1 MDLTRV
7 IISVDPG
14 KMTGTCVLA
23 IPSDSVTPE
32 LLSSNEYEP
41 HEMAPFLRE
50 EIPYWLEN
58 PMPTRLEIVCERFV
72 INAQTARKTQAPWSL
87 EQIGILKQT
96 MRDHNIPEE
105 SIIWQAPADAMSM
118 FPNDKLKILGYWH
131 RGGAG
136 HANDAIRH
144 ALLRAVKTG
153 WVPRGLLG

>member
-1 MDLTRV
+1 MDLSRV

-14 KMTGTCVLA
+14 KMTGTSILGIPREGEPQMLA
-23 IPSDSVTPE
+23 SD
-32 LLSSNEYEP
+32 EYEP
-41 HEMAPFLRE
+41 HEMAPFLRAE
-50 EIPYWLEN
+50 FPRWLSDGVVK
-58 PMPTRLEIVCERFV
+58 LEVVCERFV

-96 MRDHNIPEE
+96 MRDHDMPEE